1 MDVQK
6 IRVAILDDNAK
17 FRNHL
22 VKLLGKQPD
31 ISVVT
36 SAETGLAGINE
47 IETHKPDVIL
57 MDKKIPSQMAWRPP
71 K

>member
-6 IRVAILDDNAK
+6 IRVAILDDDAK

-36 SAETGLAGINE
+36 EAKERFS
-47 IETHKPDVIL
+47 
-57 MDKKIPSQMAWRPP
+57 SQEHWTV
-71 K
+71 